1 MIISEHIMNKL
12 NIMEQEIIHKSIHL
26 KYLKF
31 EMDNGIYTVT
41 LNDLSEH
48 DIVRG
53 YGNTIIEAINDM
65 HGGLI

>member
-1 MIISEHIMNKL
+1 MNKL
-12 NIMEQEIIHKSIHL
+12 NTTEREIIGQFIHL

-31 EMDNGIYTVT
+31 EINNGSYTVS
-41 LNDLSEH
+41 LNDLSGY

-65 HGGLI
+65 HRGLI